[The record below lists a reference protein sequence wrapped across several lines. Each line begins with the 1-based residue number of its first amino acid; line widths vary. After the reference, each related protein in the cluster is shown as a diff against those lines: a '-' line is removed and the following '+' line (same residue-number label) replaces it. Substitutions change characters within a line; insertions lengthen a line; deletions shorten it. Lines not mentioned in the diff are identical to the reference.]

1 MDEIRFSAYLT
12 VEMNFLFQ
20 YTPFFQKIKSGTAD
34 SRIRVMEEAG
44 FYWTY
49 WIFRETTNPDSMAL
63 HAQKRDGGDDP
74 INEPL
79 LKVLKEGWRKNAQS
93 GR

>member
-1 MDEIRFSAYLT
+1 
-12 VEMNFLFQ
+12 
-20 YTPFFQKIKSGTAD
+20 
-34 SRIRVMEEAG
+34 MEEAG

-49 WIFRETTNPDSMAL
+49 WNFRETTNPDSMAL
-63 HAQKRDGGDDP
+63 HAQKRDGGDYP

-93 GR
+93 AR

>member
-1 MDEIRFSAYLT
+1 
-12 VEMNFLFQ
+12 MNFLFQ

-49 WIFRETTNPDSMAL
+49 WNFRETTNPDSMAL

-74 INEPL
+74 IHEPL